1 MQTLRAV
8 AALLGVGRCRHG
20 GLGASIMAACLG
32 LHACGLRKTIH
43 KIREASC
50 SLAAMCPV
58 PVHAR
63 VRNCLGG

>member
-8 AALLGVGRCRHG
+8 AALLGVARYESIGIGR
-20 GLGASIMAACLG
+20 SIMAACLG
-32 LHACGLRKTIH
+32 LSPGGLKKTIH